1 MWARLSRGKV
11 SHGSRL
17 VRDTRRVLVAAVSLG
32 AVAASVSAQAPS
44 TAQQWADS
52 AQKAI
57 VTANLAGDADAIL
70 AARALI
76 DRVLT
81 RFPDDPWLLHYRG
94 FALYREATVRQG
106 RERKEVRQY
115 LEEAERALEKSASQL
130 ALPETHALLGSV
142 IGMQIGSNPIRGM
155 THGPRADGAMD
166 RALERGA
173 NNPRVWL
180 LHGIGT
186 MFRPK
191 LFGGGNERAEQYLR
205 RSIALFDQDRP
216 APPAP
221 SWGRDE
227 AWLWLG
233 QVLEDEK
240 RWEEAKRAYE
250 AALSIA
256 PDNAWV
262 RDELLANLEK
272 RKADRR

>member
-1 MWARLSRGKV
+1 MAAA
-11 SHGSRL
+11 
-17 VRDTRRVLVAAVSLG
+17 VLVS
-32 AVAASVSAQAPS
+32 VAARSVSAQAPS

-57 VTANLAGDADAIL
+57 ATANLAGDADAVL

-76 DRVLT
+76 DRALT

-106 RERKEVRQY
+106 RERKEVQQY
-115 LEEAERALEKSASQL
+115 LEEAERALDKSASQL

-166 RALERGA
+166 RALELGA
-173 NNPRVWL
+173 NNPHVWL

-205 RSIALFDQDRP
+205 RSIALFERDRP

-233 QVLEDEK
+233 QVLEEAK
-240 RWEEAKRAYE
+240 RWEEARRAYE
-250 AALSIA
+250 TALTLA
-256 PDNAWV
+256 PDNLWV
-262 RDELLANLEK
+262 RHELLANLDR
-272 RKADRR
+272 RKASRE